1 MDMITLPEQSHQATL
16 ERLLSG
22 TADRS
27 IPTLF
32 GQASEEFWLWCFTS
46 GYRSDPRLRSLLP
59 AFPAVEIQER
69 FTGAAGDQTM
79 REAFAFYVLVK
90 DAQERYGR
98 RPLRTILDFGCGWGR
113 VTRLFTREVESQQLW
128 GIDCMSS
135 AIDICRSTNTH
146 SRFELTDPLPP
157 TTLAPEAF
165 DLIYA
170 YSVFSHLSEAAHLA
184 WLEEFRR
191 VLKPG
196 GLLVVTTR
204 PREFILQCAAMR
216 EALRHQGEQPNWT
229 AGTNMSFKNTE
240 AALAQYDKGEFLFE
254 PTGGGDELDASFFG
268 EACIPRQYVIEH
280 WPNVF
285 EPVDYIDDRSVCL
298 QNVIVARKR

>member
-1 MDMITLPEQSHQATL
+1 VITLPEQSHQATL
-16 ERLLSG
+16 DRLLG
-22 TADRS
+22 ETADRS
-27 IPTLF
+27 IPKLF
-32 GQASEEFWLWCFTS
+32 GHASDEFWLWCFTE
-46 GYRSDPRLRSLLP
+46 GYRTDPRLQSLLP
-59 AFPAVEIQER
+59 AFPAVDIQER

-90 DAQERYGR
+90 DFQERFGR
-98 RPLRTILDFGCGWGR
+98 RPLNTIVDFGCGWGR
-113 VTRLFTREVESQQLW
+113 ITRLFTREVETQQLW

-146 SRFELTDPLPP
+146 SRFELVAPLPP

-204 PREFILQCAAMR
+204 PREFILHCAAMR
-216 EALRHQGEQPNWT
+216 EALRHQGEQPSWT
-229 AGTNMSFKNTE
+229 AGTNMSFKNTA
-240 AALAQYDKGEFLFE
+240 AALAQYDRGEFLFE
-254 PTGGGDELDASFFG
+254 PTGGGDVLDASFFG
-268 EACIPRQYVIEH
+268 EACIPRRYVEQR
-280 WPNVF
+280 WTRQF
-285 EPVDYIDDRSVCL
+285 ELVGYVDDRERCL
-298 QNVIVARKR
+298 QNVIAARKK